1 MEWPSRPFVRLLIF
15 LITGI
20 FLAGLLPDTVK
31 LPDSIIYILCGVI
44 LVSVILLAIYFKSFR
59 FRWLAG
65 LFFGITIVVTGMVL
79 TIEKR
84 AKAKVSIDSSNRY
97 WRAEVA
103 SDPVFKEKSVKLVAV
118 MKPLIK
124 NKNSATGESFKA
136 ALVFELDSLSRT
148 LIPGEILYVNT
159 KMKVPSGAQNPG
171 AFDYKKFLNDR
182 GITYTAFV
190 PSHHWKKTGETSHG
204 ILYGALKLRQLLLKV
219 LNKNGLSGKEYA
231 VTSAVLL
238 GYDRLMDEKT
248 EHAYSAAG
256 AIHVL
261 CVSGLHVGII
271 YLVFGFLLSF
281 INNRGRFRWLK
292 AVLLLAVIWFYAFLT
307 GLSPSVWRASVMI
320 SLFIIGENLNRD
332 KDKYNTLAAS
342 AFILLIINP
351 LLLYNIGFQLSY
363 AAVSGILLMYQP
375 LYGILYF
382 KNKFLNLIW
391 SVTAL
396 SLSAQAGAFPVA
408 AHYFHTF
415 PVYFLLTNLVVFG
428 LAYIVVTLGMLFL
441 VLSPVSWLAFYIGKA
456 LYGTVYLMNFLTES
470 IASLPYAQLTGLYY
484 PWIKVVLVY
493 GILLGIFFWL
503 VLRKTS
509 RFIPLLAFI
518 FLLLLFDTTVKYDR
532 LKRKEIVVYRLSK
545 GVALDLVWGGKN
557 LFLADSVSVNRP
569 KGLMYAA
576 KNYHISNGLSN
587 QVHSLETAVHNSSGI
602 FYRSGFFM
610 ADTVSGLILNKKQY
624 VFPPLKKKMNIDY
637 LIISTTFGNPLK
649 DILRSVN
656 FKNVVIANGTGRTY
670 REKIKKEASQLHVP
684 LYDMKK
690 QGYFSVEW

>member
-1 MEWPSRPFVRLLIF
+1 M
-15 LITGI
+15 G
-20 FLAGLLPDTVK
+20 
-31 LPDSIIYILCGVI
+31 
-44 LVSVILLAIYFKSFR
+44 
-59 FRWLAG
+59 
-65 LFFGITIVVTGMVL
+65 
-79 TIEKR
+79 
-84 AKAKVSIDSSNRY
+84 
-97 WRAEVA
+97 
-103 SDPVFKEKSVKLVAV
+103 AV
-118 MKPLIK
+118 
-124 NKNSATGESFKA
+124 
-136 ALVFELDSLSRT
+136 
-148 LIPGEILYVNT
+148 
-159 KMKVPSGAQNPG
+159 
-171 AFDYKKFLNDR
+171 
-182 GITYTAFV
+182 
-190 PSHHWKKTGETSHG
+190 
-204 ILYGALKLRQLLLKV
+204 
-219 LNKNGLSGKEYA
+219 
-231 VTSAVLL
+231 
-238 GYDRLMDEKT
+238 
-248 EHAYSAAG
+248 
-256 AIHVL
+256 HVL

-281 INNRGRFRWLK
+281 IKNRGRVRWLK
-292 AVLLLAVIWFYAFLT
+292 AALLLVVIWFYAFLT

-320 SLFIIGENLNRD
+320 SLFIIGENLRRD

-342 AFILLIINP
+342 AFILLVINP
-351 LLLYNIGFQLSY
+351 LLLHDVGFQLSY
-363 AAVSGILLMYQP
+363 AAVFGILLMYQP
-375 LYGILYF
+375 VYGILYF
-382 KNKFLNLIW
+382 KKKFLDLIW
-391 SVTAL
+391 SFSAL

-456 LYGTVYLMNFLTES
+456 LYGTVYLMNFLVEG
-470 IASLPYAQLTGLYY
+470 IATLPHAQFTGLYY

-493 GILLGIFFWL
+493 GIMLSVFFWL
-503 VLRKTS
+503 VLKKTS

-518 FLLLLFDTTVKYDR
+518 FLFLLFDTTVKYDR
-532 LKRKEIVVYRLSK
+532 LKRKEIVVYRLNK
-545 GVALDLVWGGKN
+545 GVALDLVYGGKN

-637 LIISTTFGNPLK
+637 LILNTAFGNPLK
-649 DILRSVN
+649 DISRSIN
-656 FKNVVIANGTGRTY
+656 FKNVVLANCPTRTY
-670 REKIKKEASQLHVP
+670 REKIMKEALQLHVP